1 MNCLLDNIY
10 SSAFP
15 IRLYTILEHEDP
27 SIIGWASSGV
37 AFRVKDVDRF
47 RDETLPRYFRHQ
59 KITSFQR
66 QLNLYGFIR
75 VLKGYHLQ
83 LQLRRPHLITM
94 PDGSNWP
101 SMMMAQG

>member
-75 VLKGYHLQ
+75 VLKGDDLGCYAHPLFT
-83 LQLRRPHLITM
+83 RGDRDSVKKIK
-94 PDGSNWP
+94 
-101 SMMMAQG
+101 